1 MSGAAVQR
9 IAGTP
14 LAELLPGIRPLPALG
29 VEGIASD
36 SRAVRPGDLFL
47 AVPGGSGHGMD
58 YAAAAAAN
66 GAVAIAAD
74 PAGLTGEP
82 VTADVPVVMVP
93 GLKALLGSI
102 ADRFF
107 DSPSAAIDVVGVTGT
122 NGKTTVAW
130 LLAESARQLGQT
142 AGYLGTLGAGIAGS
156 GLSGGRLTTPDT
168 IDIHASL
175 ARFRD
180 EGAALAAMEVS
191 SHALDQNRAAGV
203 RFAAALFTNL
213 SRDHLDYHGSM
224 EAYFAAKAK
233 LFQDCRPAQRIVCA
247 DTRYGADLAA
257 AAGPDTVTV
266 TAYPDRLRHDGPHL
280 AVQSIL
286 PTPLG
291 SDFRFTSTWGDAVV
305 RLPIPGAFNVANA
318 ALVVATLL
326 TLGEPFE
333 QVVAAVSG
341 VTAPPGRL
349 ERVAAAAGGGPT
361 VYVDFA
367 HTPDALEAA
376 LKALRPHVEGR
387 LYVVFG
393 AGGDRDRG
401 KRPLMAAA
409 AERGADRVIVTNDNP
424 RGESASDIVDD
435 VVGGFANPGAAVVVE
450 DRSAAI
456 HYAVRSA
463 GAADTVLVA
472 GKGHE
477 EYQEIGGEKR
487 PFSDRIVAAAAL
499 ADWSGDRP

>member
-1 MSGAAVQR
+1 M
-9 IAGTP
+9 P
-14 LAELLPGIRPLPALG
+14 LAELLPDVRPLPPLG

-58 YAAAAAAN
+58 YAAAAVAS

-74 PAGLTGEP
+74 PAGLTGVP
-82 VTADVPVVMVP
+82 VTAGVPVVTVP
-93 GLKALLGSI
+93 GLKAMLGSV

-107 DSPSAAIDVVGVTGT
+107 DSPSAAMDVVGVTGT

-142 AGYLGTLGAGIAGS
+142 AGYMGTLGAGTAGS
-156 GLSGGRLTTPDT
+156 GIAGGHLTTPDT
-168 IDIHASL
+168 VEIHASL

-180 EGAALAAMEVS
+180 EGATLAALEVS
-191 SHALDQNRAAGV
+191 SHALDQARAAGV
-203 RFAAALFTNL
+203 RFEAALFTNL

-224 EAYFAAKAK
+224 DAYFAAKAK
-233 LFQDCRPAQRIVCA
+233 LFLECGPALRIVCT
-247 DTRYGADLAA
+247 DTRYGGELARM
-257 AAGPDTVTV
+257 AGQDTVTV
-266 TAYPDRLRHDGPHL
+266 TTRPDRHDGPYL

-291 SDFRFTSTWGDAVV
+291 SDFRFQSTWGEALVK
-305 RLPIPGAFNVANA
+305 LPMPGAFNIANA

-326 TLGEPFE
+326 AMGRPIDA
-333 QVVAAVSG
+333 VADAVSN

-349 ERVAAAAGGGPT
+349 ERVAAADDDGPS

-367 HTPDALEAA
+367 HTPDALEAVLA
-376 LKALRPHVEGR
+376 TLRPHVEGR
-387 LYVVFG
+387 LHVVFG
-393 AGGDRDRG
+393 AGGDRDAG

-409 AERGADRVIVTNDNP
+409 AERRADRVVLTSDNP
-424 RGESASDIVDD
+424 RREDPGRIIDDLLGGLTRPGEAIVI
-435 VVGGFANPGAAVVVE
+435 E

-456 HYAVRSA
+456 HYAIRSA
-463 GAADTVLVA
+463 GPADTVLVA

-477 EYQEIGGEKR
+477 QFQDIGGER
-487 PFSDRIVAAAAL
+487 QPFSDPLVAKAAL
-499 ADWSGDRP
+499 SDRSGDRP